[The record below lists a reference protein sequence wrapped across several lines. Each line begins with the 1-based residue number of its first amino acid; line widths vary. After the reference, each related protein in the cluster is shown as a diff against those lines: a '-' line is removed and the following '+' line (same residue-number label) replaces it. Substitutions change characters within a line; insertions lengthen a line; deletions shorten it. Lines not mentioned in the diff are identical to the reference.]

1 MSLTTAVRF
10 RYLITQLTNEER
22 TQFIHGLLDTHE
34 DIIMT
39 SLFQHLSKP
48 NQIDEVNNLNESLAD
63 IIQSRKDKPNSLST
77 QNRKLHQLPRSIIGH
92 TASFLNQCEY
102 THFSIA
108 NRCIYLGCTLPSI
121 HLQINLTL
129 FPSIRTTVT
138 DAIDDNQSTQGPT
151 SEFCIGTLGR
161 IIVPDDS
168 DAQMYVSCAK
178 VPNNFGLYGWHHVN
192 IDESLKSDE
201 IVLES
206 NEMIYV
212 EVSNVEVIGNRK
224 EMFIIYLKYV
234 CNERLDEIIDTGKE
248 SLKILMKRLRGK
260 IRNGGHGQIKSV
272 NGVIATGIWDTLC
285 DDIDLDPSKESVL
298 ISRHKLSTLI
308 NNTLCMRVFDTNGK
322 ELKWE
327 KRNIME
333 CDLYSNSECSRY
345 GFTRGLKK
353 CLSSIRKK
361 YPKATKKIKV
371 YAMNGL
377 RIKYNQN
384 TRRIKLI
391 TNTHLITMKDM
402 NGKETSMGTI
412 GRKTGW

>member
-161 IIVPDDS
+161 IIVPDDT
-168 DAQMYVSCAK
+168 DAQMFSAAVNTRK
-178 VPNNFGLYGWHHVN
+178 QHVTHT
-192 IDESLKSDE
+192 ESLN
-201 IVLES
+201 IVVAHIQKHRITVGREE
-206 NEMIYV
+206 NMRFPIQ
-212 EVSNVEVIGNRK
+212 
-224 EMFIIYLKYV
+224 LKKV
-234 CNERLDEIIDTGKE
+234 KHGK
-248 SLKILMKRLRGK
+248 
-260 IRNGGHGQIKSV
+260 
-272 NGVIATGIWDTLC
+272 
-285 DDIDLDPSKESVL
+285 
-298 ISRHKLSTLI
+298 STL
-308 NNTLCMRVFDTNGK
+308 
-322 ELKWE
+322 
-327 KRNIME
+327 NIM
-333 CDLYSNSECSRY
+333 RKMW
-345 GFTRGLKK
+345 KK
-353 CLSSIRKK
+353 D
-361 YPKATKKIKV
+361 TE
-371 YAMNGL
+371 
-377 RIKYNQN
+377 
-384 TRRIKLI
+384 
-391 TNTHLITMKDM
+391 TNMSL
-402 NGKETSMGTI
+402 TSLT
-412 GRKTGW
+412 